1 MVVRP
6 WDLNID
12 IRDYFGDSPVGGPE
26 DPGGG
31 RDAFSRK
38 HSP

>member
-1 MVVRP
+1 VVRL

-12 IRDYFGDSPVGGPE
+12 IRDYFGDSPAVGPE
-26 DPGGG
+26 DNGGG